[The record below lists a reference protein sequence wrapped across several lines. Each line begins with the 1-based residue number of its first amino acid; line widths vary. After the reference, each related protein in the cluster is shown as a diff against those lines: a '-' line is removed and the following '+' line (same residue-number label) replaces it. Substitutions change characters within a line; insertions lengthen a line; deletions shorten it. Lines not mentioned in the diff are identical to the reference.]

1 MDQASVMTLQSEN
14 LETVYLTCRLILP
27 DCLSTPFR
35 IEIPVACPA
44 TSCLY
49 GTYCVLTAHS
59 YNHKKDL
66 LHGCADV
73 VLLPLL
79 DAAKEAAN
87 MLVERG

>member
-1 MDQASVMTLQSEN
+1 
-14 LETVYLTCRLILP
+14 
-27 DCLSTPFR
+27 
-35 IEIPVACPA
+35 
-44 TSCLY
+44 
-49 GTYCVLTAHS
+49 VLTAHS